1 MILKAIR
8 DLIAEQP
15 WAVRLG
21 AFDFGDGTL
30 RPSVHLT
37 DPPPDSAGSPLITV
51 MQDGGTEDSPSAS
64 RGEVGILMSV
74 EIKVWGDQLDS
85 DKSLRN
91 LAQDIHDLFLRG
103 DGKRFNA
110 EDWTV
115 NNTSTS
121 VPKKLTEQGEFPG
134 FSISLN
140 LDATKERN

>member
-8 DLIAEQP
+8 DLIVEQP
-15 WAVRLG
+15 WAVELG
-21 AFDFGDGTL
+21 TYDFGDGVQ

-37 DPPPDSAGSPLITV
+37 DPAPDKAASPLVTV
-51 MQDGGTEDSPSAS
+51 MQDGGTEDSPSSS
-64 RGEVGILMSV
+64 RAEIGILMSV
-74 EIKVWGDQLDS
+74 EVKVWGDQVDS
-85 DKSLRN
+85 DKSLRA
-91 LAQDIHDLFLRG
+91 LAHDIHDLFLNG
-103 DGKRFNA
+103 DGKRFTA

-121 VPKKLTEQGEFPG
+121 VPKRLTDKGEFPG